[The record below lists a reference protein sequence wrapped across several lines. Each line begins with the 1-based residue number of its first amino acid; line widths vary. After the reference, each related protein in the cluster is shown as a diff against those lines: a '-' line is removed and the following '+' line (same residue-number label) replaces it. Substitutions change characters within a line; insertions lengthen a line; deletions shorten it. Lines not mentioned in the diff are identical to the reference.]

1 MMSCDEVDRELVG
14 FQLGLLE
21 DPRRGELEQHLPGCP
36 ACVQAFVRLKRAMEL
51 AEDAPAPSEA
61 SRLALRRAVAAEL
74 GLVAAPWRW
83 WERPLALGLGGAAA
97 GAAVLVVY
105 LVSGAG

>member
-1 MMSCDEVDRELVG
+1 MRSCDEVDRALVE

-21 DPRRGELEQHLPGCP
+21 DPRRAALEQHLAGCP
-36 ACVQAFVRLKRAMEL
+36 ACVQAFVRLKRAMET
-51 AEDAPAPSEA
+51 AADVPAPSEA

-83 WERPLALGLGGAAA
+83 WERPLALGVGGAAA
-97 GAAVLVVY
+97 GAAVLAVY
-105 LVSGAG
+105 LVSGAS